1 MVKRKVIW
9 STLAKLETKEILEY
23 FLHRNKSATYSRKLY
38 QLFQSELRRLSM
50 FPEAGLKTK
59 LTNVRGLVVK
69 DYILFYE
76 VFDDRI
82 VVLKVWDCRQ
92 NPDKLII
99 PY

>member
-1 MVKRKVIW
+1 MAKRKVVW
-9 STLAKLETKEILEY
+9 STLAKLETQEILEY
-23 FLHRNKSATYSRKLY
+23 FLNRNKSATYSRKLY
-38 QLFQSELRRLSM
+38 QLFKRELYRLSKY
-50 FPEAGLKTK
+50 PEAGLKTK

-82 VVLKVWDCRQ
+82 IVLKVWDCRQ
-92 NPDKLII
+92 NPDKLNI